1 MNQVLLAT
9 TGDLV
14 DTVFARIEVRSISTD
29 AAGAG
34 GGLKSGAL
42 DAFEAAISE
51 KLQELRDLAG
61 RAVRNG
67 WDAVQGA
74 ARDFSASV
82 DEVAAGFGK
91 RAQEFRDRLM
101 ALIRQIISDTFDFM
115 LSAMRSELKI
125 GNRTYTMASVDIEQ
139 RLVFTS
145 SIDISVTS
153 LCKLLGTGELVVK
166 GKYAIPDA
174 ALVQLAAP

>member
-14 DTVFARIEVRSISTD
+14 ETVFARFEAQKSPAENIGS
-29 AAGAG
+29 
-34 GGLKSGAL
+34 GLKSGAL

-51 KLQELRDLAG
+51 KVQELKDLAAQ
-61 RAVRNG
+61 AVRDG
-67 WDAVQGA
+67 WDAIQGA
-74 ARDFSASV
+74 ARDFSARV
-82 DEVAAGFGK
+82 DEVAKAFGK

-101 ALIRQIISDTFDFM
+101 NLIRQIISDTFDFM

-125 GNRTYTMASVDIEQ
+125 GSHTYTMASVDIEQ
-139 RLVFTS
+139 KLVFTG

-166 GKYAIPDA
+166 GRYALPESS
-174 ALVQLAAP
+174 LVRLASP